1 MMKLSGLAPLLL
13 AGALALAGTT
23 LASAAGLYTNGLPT
37 AGSSQYPFTIPLT
50 GNETI
55 PADTNL
61 TQGQNPATEAITVNQ
76 LVGVAAGNVSYSAN
90 AATASTTVT
99 APQIAGNG
107 GFVVLDMTGSLG
119 AAGVLTTPTAAAIIA
134 QLPNLQ
140 SGASYHLRIVNETA
154 ATNAWTLTAG
164 SNVTVDGTATIAA
177 ASWTDWV
184 VTLNQTLATPTVVF
198 QRAGS
203 GTK

>member
-1 MMKLSGLAPLLL
+1 MKLLKYLGPGLAVLMLPS
-13 AGALALAGTT
+13 AAV
-23 LASAAGLYTNGLPT
+23 AAGLYTNGLPR
-37 AGSSQYPFTIPLT
+37 AGASPYTFTLPLT
-50 GNETI
+50 GNETF

-61 TQGQNPATEAITVNQ
+61 SGGLNPATEAVTTNQ
-76 LVGVAAGNVSYSAN
+76 LLGAAAGISSYSAN
-90 AATASTTVT
+90 SATASTTAT
-99 APQIAGNG
+99 AAQIAGSG

-119 AAGVLTTPTAAAIIA
+119 AAGVLTTPTAAQIIA

-140 SGASYHLRIVNETA
+140 STASYHLRIINETA

-164 SNVTVDGTATIAA
+164 TNVTVSGTATIAA

-184 VTLNQTLATPTVVF
+184 VTLNKTAATPTVTF